1 MGGVV
6 DYIFPRLYVGN
17 QNKNKKKEKGIMKCD
32 SAAFDSFKK
41 KTKKKEDET
50 SSCDSRHRQS
60 IKITVRRKNLVTV
73 IRRTRQKRLP
83 LVRCLPLSVPPTYS
97 VRKI

>member
-1 MGGVV
+1 MV

-17 QNKNKKKEKGIMKCD
+17 QN
-32 SAAFDSFKK
+32 KK

-60 IKITVRRKNLVTV
+60 RDKDDSTSQESSDSDKENKTKKVTPCEVPAIKCPTHSPTHIQCQKNITNQLHA
-73 IRRTRQKRLP
+73 RQR
-83 LVRCLPLSVPPTYS
+83 VEEGTTHS
-97 VRKI
+97 